1 MDNNNWRPSVP
12 KGEPGDWRN
21 QLPQH
26 LMSQQNS
33 LHQQP
38 LGTQRSLAGLQQPQ
52 QQLLSSQTNQQSVH
66 MLSQPTVGLQPT
78 HQAAHGLFLFQ
89 GQQSHHQHLGL
100 QQQPNLLQQD
110 VQQRLQSSGQV
121 TGSLL
126 PPQNVVDQHRQL
138 YQSQRTLPEMPSS
151 LVDST
156 AQMES
161 ANGVDWQE
169 EVYQKIRT
177 INEKYLAELHD
188 IYHRA
193 SAKLEQQYSLPQQ
206 QRLKEFEKLKQF
218 KIMLERM
225 IRFLLISKSN
235 IMPALKDNVDFYETQ
250 IISFLNRHRPRKPVQ
265 QGQLPQ
271 PQMQPVKQQSSQ
283 NVKNL
288 MLMLCFVH
296 MGNLAINTVD
306 WRTLHPPASRQKNV
320 NTLLETLKKHV
331 PYSGEEGIEELM
343 RIAVSFEE
351 LIFNT
356 AKNQVTKLSLI
367 NRFMLTLKYSNYF
380 LVSILKRRRK
390 ELSQYIYLYTLRGH
404 IWQLMTHEEH
414 LMDNNNWRLSI
425 PNGESAA
432 MNNGEWRKQL
442 PPDSRQKIVNKI
454 METLSRHLPNSGPEG
469 INDLRRIAAR
479 FEEKIFSC
487 AVNQTD
493 YLRKISMKMLTME
506 TKSQNAAGSSSTTP
520 DANNTT
526 SMDSIPN
533 NQGQL
538 LPGTLPNN
546 QSQAPQPLMSQTI
559 QSNTA
564 SGITGSTGLP
574 SSMPPVSSI
583 ANNSVVNQNS
593 SMQNVA
599 GLLQDSSGQHG
610 LSSNMLSG
618 SQRQMLGRPP
628 HTMSSQQQQPQ
639 GAQYLYQQQQLLR
652 QNFQAGNVPNPNSL
666 LPTHIQQQQQQN
678 VLQPN
683 QMHSSQQP
691 ASTTSATQPS
701 AVSSAPIQGLHTN
714 QQSSPQLSSQQ
725 TTSQTILRQQQ
736 SSLLRQHPQSQQ
748 SSGIHQQQ
756 TSLPQQSISPQQQAQ
771 MMRQQAASG
780 SGIQQKQM
788 MGQHVLGDMQHQ
800 HQQRLLNQQNNVMN
814 MQQQQKQH
822 PPAQQQLMSQQ
833 NSLQATTQQPLGT
846 QSNVA
851 GLQQPQQQLLSSQV
865 GNSSLQ
871 TNQQSLH
878 MLSQPT
884 AALQRT
890 HQAGHGLYPS
900 QGQQSQNQPAQQQ
913 MVPLQSHRQQLQQPN
928 LLQQDVQQR
937 LQSSGQVTGSLLP
950 PQNVV
955 DQQRQLYQSQRTLLE
970 MPSSSLDSTAQTESG
985 NAVDWQEEVFQKI
998 KTMKDAYLPDITEIY
1013 QRVIAK
1019 LQQMDSLPQ
1028 QQRSEQFEKLKQFK
1042 TMLERMM
1049 QFLSVSKSSI
1059 MPPLKNKVAIYE
1071 KQIIDFV
1078 TAHRPRKP
1086 VQQGQLPQ
1094 SQMQPMQQQSSQ
1106 NGNHSHDG
1114 QANPQMQSMSMPRA
1128 QQSSLENVQ
1137 NNVLSSRPGASAPQQ
1152 NIHSS
1157 VPASSLEPGQGN
1169 ALNNGQQVA
1178 MRSIQQNTYQQVN
1191 NTSASAQSGLS
1202 TLQPNVNQTQLSS
1215 GLLQQQKDQQMTQP
1229 QQLKQQF
1236 QQRQMQQQLLQKQQ
1250 LMQQHQEQLQARQQ
1264 VAQNDVSPGMF
1275 QQHSL
1280 QSQRT
1285 TYPHQQLK
1293 PGSQLPVTSPQL
1305 LPGSSPQMTQQ
1316 HSSPQIDQKNMM
1328 SSVNKMGTPV
1338 QPANSPFVV
1347 PSPATPVAPSPMQ
1360 VDSEKPSGAS
1370 SLSMGNTARQQATG
1384 VQGVV
1389 QSIAFGTPGISAS
1402 PLLQEFTSPEGNNL
1416 NPLTSTF
1423 GKPSATELPIERL
1436 IRAVKSIS
1444 PQSLSSA
1451 VSDIGSV
1458 VSMVDRI
1465 AGSAPGNGSRAS
1477 VGEDFVAKT
1486 KCRLQARNF
1495 MAQEGM
1501 TPTKKMKRH
1510 ATAMPL
1516 SVYSLGGSVGDN
1528 CKQFACSETSDLE
1541 STATSVGKK
1550 ARTETEH
1557 ALLEEIKEINQRLI
1571 DTVVEISDDEDAAD
1585 SSEGAT
1591 ASKGCEGTTVRV
1603 SFIAVSLSP
1612 ALKAHLS
1619 STQMSPIQSLRLL
1632 VPCSYPNVSPSLLY
1646 KLRVETSKENG
1657 DLSSKAMARFNI
1669 LLRSLSQPMSLKDIA
1684 NTWDACARTVICE
1697 YAQQFGGGT
1706 FSSKY
1711 GTWEKF
1717 VAAF

>member
-1 MDNNNWRPSVP
+1 MGHSIKALALTSISPFPLFFRPLVSFAVKGTLDTHLMGPSCPNGEPAIDTLDWRTQLQSDARESIVNMITEALKKQHLPFSGPEGVNEHSKIASRFEDKVFNTAANLNDYLRKISLEVLTIENTVKNAAEPTTPLNSSAGKANVDVGSLMDNNSLRPSYLP
-12 KGEPGDWRN
+12 NREPAVDTGDWRTQLPPATRRMIVNNITDTLVKHHSGTERTNELRGFAARLEENIFNTADHQIDYLRQISANISLLAASNSLPLDLGNLGINRGDWRN
-21 QLPQH
+21 QHP
-26 LMSQQNS
+26 
-33 LHQQP
+33 P
-38 LGTQRSLAGLQQPQ
+38 
-52 QQLLSSQTNQQSVH
+52 
-66 MLSQPTVGLQPT
+66 
-78 HQAAHGLFLFQ
+78 
-89 GQQSHHQHLGL
+89 
-100 QQQPNLLQQD
+100 
-110 VQQRLQSSGQV
+110 
-121 TGSLL
+121 GSR
-126 PPQNVVDQHRQL
+126 QKNVNKLQL

-188 IYHRA
+188 IYQRA

-235 IMPALKDNVDFYETQ
+235 IMPALKDNVAFYETQ

-283 NVKNL
+283 N
-288 MLMLCFVH
+288 
-296 MGNLAINTVD
+296 GNLAINTVD

-331 PYSGEEGIEELM
+331 PYSGQEGIEELM

-356 AKNQVTKLSLI
+356 AKNQNILKDAEYGRGKLSQ
-367 NRFMLTLKYSNYF
+367 F
-380 LVSILKRRRK
+380 
-390 ELSQYIYLYTLRGH
+390 GG
-404 IWQLMTHEEH
+404 EH

-454 METLSRHLPNSGPEG
+454 METLSRHLPSSGPEG

-479 FEEKIFSC
+479 FEEKIFSV

-526 SMDSIPN
+526 STDSIPN

-583 ANNSVVNQNS
+583 ANNNSVVNQNS

-714 QQSSPQLSSQQ
+714 QQSSPQMSSQQ

-851 GLQQPQQQLLSSQV
+851 GLQQPHQQLLSSQV

-928 LLQQDVQQR
+928 LVQQDVQQR
-937 LQSSGQVTGSLLP
+937 LLSSGQVTGSLLP
-950 PQNVV
+950 PQNLV

-1157 VPASSLEPGQGN
+1157 VPASSLESGQGN
-1169 ALNNGQQVA
+1169 ALNNG
-1178 MRSIQQNTYQQVN
+1178 
-1191 NTSASAQSGLS
+1191 
-1202 TLQPNVNQTQLSS
+1202 
-1215 GLLQQQKDQQMTQP
+1215 
-1229 QQLKQQF
+1229 
-1236 QQRQMQQQLLQKQQ
+1236 
-1250 LMQQHQEQLQARQQ
+1250 
-1264 VAQNDVSPGMF
+1264 
-1275 QQHSL
+1275 
-1280 QSQRT
+1280 
-1285 TYPHQQLK
+1285 QQLK
-1293 PGSQLPVTSPQL
+1293 PGSQLPVTPPQL

-1550 ARTETEH
+1550 ARTE
-1557 ALLEEIKEINQRLI
+1557 
-1571 DTVVEISDDEDAAD
+1571 
-1585 SSEGAT
+1585 
-1591 ASKGCEGTTVRV
+1591 
-1603 SFIAVSLSP
+1603 
-1612 ALKAHLS
+1612 
-1619 STQMSPIQSLRLL
+1619 SPIQPLRLL
-1632 VPCSYPNVSPSLLY
+1632 VPCSYPNGSPSLLD
-1646 KLRVETSKENG
+1646 KLPVETSKENE
-1657 DLSSKAMARFNI
+1657 DLSSKAVARFNI

-1684 NTWDACARTVICE
+1684 TTWDACARTVICE

-1711 GTWEKF
+1711 STWEKF
-1717 VAAF
+1717 VAAS